1 MQHLNL
7 LIFQH
12 LNCTKLLM
20 FKKIP
25 MFCQFLL
32 ILVTLSHCGIFSEA
46 ADPLNQKARDYERY
60 GDGKV
65 MEAVERSREG
75 RSSFMDLIGQGSGNE
90 FKENIIFNVALDKIS
105 FMPLQSSDQLSG
117 VITTEW
123 FQTQGDL
130 NNRIKLVIYVKSDV
144 IDDASLDV
152 KVFKE
157 IFDGKKWNVSSQNSE
172 LAIKIKRSILDTAQN
187 LAIANEMS

>member
-1 MQHLNL
+1 MPSKFLKFYLIFPL
-7 LIFQH
+7 LIFLAQ
-12 LNCTKLLM
+12 
-20 FKKIP
+20 
-25 MFCQFLL
+25 
-32 ILVTLSHCGIFSEA
+32 CGVFSQTS
-46 ADPLNQKARDYERY
+46 DPLNQEMQLDEQWGEGILRDSYERS
-60 GDGKV
+60 
-65 MEAVERSREG
+65 MENKG
-75 RSSFMDLIGQGSGNE
+75 TFMDMFKNE
-90 FKENIIFNVALDKIS
+90 SPSYRENIMWNVALDKIS

-144 IDDASLDV
+144 IEDASLDV

-157 IFDGKKWNVSSQNSE
+157 IFDGNKWNVSNQNSE

>member
-1 MQHLNL
+1 M
-7 LIFQH
+7 I
-12 LNCTKLLM
+12 
-20 FKKIP
+20 KKIAI
-25 MFCQFLL
+25 FCQFLI
-32 ILVTLSHCGIFSEA
+32 ILSILSHCGILSEA
-46 ADPLNQKARDYERY
+46 ADPLNQEARDYQRY

-75 RSSFMDLIGQGSGNE
+75 RSSLMDLFGQGSENKY
-90 FKENIIFNVALDKIS
+90 KENIIFNVALDKIS

-123 FQTQGDL
+123 FQTQDDL

-144 IDDASLDV
+144 IEDASLDV

-157 IFDGKKWNVSSQNSE
+157 IFDGKKWNVSNQNSE